1 MSIKITKPGIYSSVQ
16 DQGRFGFRRYG
27 VPVSGSMDKFAAGI
41 ANLLIGNSRNEAVLE
56 ITLHGLEFIFL
67 QDSLV
72 SFAGGGSRPYA
83 DHHALDMYK
92 AIWLPKDTV
101 VNFRH
106 HPDGCR
112 LYMGIA
118 GGWSE
123 PLFMK
128 SRSCFPTAGAGK
140 VIKAG
145 DQLSGGLPSPLAVKI
160 VGEMDTSKISM
171 AGWGYSETSIR
182 TDIVRV
188 IKGPEWD
195 LFSEDSRNSWLRSS
209 FTVTQS
215 SNRMGYRLS
224 GDPLLLGVKKEMI
237 STAVTMGMVQVTPDG
252 MPLLLMADAQTIGG
266 YPRIATV
273 IDADLPVCAQIK
285 PGDKIR
291 FKEVTPHFAEALY
304 IEKEEQLLRLEHLI
318 NTKMQM

>member
-1 MSIKITKPGIYSSVQ
+1 
-16 DQGRFGFRRYG
+16 
-27 VPVSGSMDKFAAGI
+27 MDKFAAGI
-41 ANLLIGNSRNEAVLE
+41 ANMLIGNSRNEAVLE
-56 ITLHGLEFIFL
+56 ITLHGLEIIFL

-83 DHHALDMYK
+83 DHLALDIYK
-92 AIWLPKDTV
+92 AIWIPKDTV

-128 SRSCFPTAGAGK
+128 SRSCYPIAGAGK
-140 VIKAG
+140 LIKAG

-160 VGEMDTSKISM
+160 VGEMDTSKVSM
-171 AGWGYSETSIR
+171 AGWGYHETEKEKSYLQSES
-182 TDIVRV
+182 VRV
-188 IKGPEWD
+188 TRGPEWD

-224 GDPLLLGVKKEMI
+224 GDPLLLAIKKEMI
-237 STAVTMGMVQVTPDG
+237 STAVTTGMVQVTPDG

-273 IDADLPVCAQIK
+273 IDADLTICAQKK

-291 FKEVTPHFAEALY
+291 FAEETVQNAEALY
-304 IEKEEQLLRLEHLI
+304 IQREEQLLRIEHLI
-318 NTKMQM
+318 NTKMQI